1 MNHKILK
8 EITSISVGTLI
19 LIAGASAM
27 PQDVKPIKTSV
38 VHASSRAEQTRIIV
52 PKGYTADLI
61 EDWKDDPNN
70 AHVTRKLQR
79 LSRQGMISNRF
90 YDQTINDNRKVDLN
104 NLSSND
110 QYELSQYA
118 LTLINSIRTQ
128 LGLPKFVYTASA
140 QSFAN
145 DIAKAYNEDNWSN
158 YQSHDISAINRV
170 AKQHGLTQNDNEYE
184 DMGGFDITT
193 GAIIFF
199 LFTTLIFTLFL
210 QIYKQSALIRIHQN
224 AMSYIIDI
232 CEDIDLQDYDY
243 TEDLQEYKD
252 YIVSQI
258 GLPTDLYNLTLSDE
272 KYIDSH
278 ADANDIVKKI
288 TINIKYTFDDEE
300 RSIEIKK
307 IKVREL

>member
-8 EITSISVGTLI
+8 EITGISVGTLI

-27 PQDVKPIKTSV
+27 PQNVKPIKTSV

-61 EDWKDDPNN
+61 ESWKDDPNN

-104 NLSSND
+104 NLSSSD

-128 LGLPKFVYTASA
+128 LGLPKFTYTASA
-140 QSFAN
+140 QGFAN
-145 DIAKAYNEDNWSN
+145 DIAKAYNEDNWSD
-158 YQSHDISAINRV
+158 YQGHDISAINRV
-170 AKQHGLTQNDNEYE
+170 AKQHGLTKNDNEYE

-193 GAIIFF
+193 GHQYATIYQIKQNIYYNIKQAAFGGF
-199 LFTTLIFTLFL
+199 WYHNNQESDKYNLNYYTEWNHANDLFTGDYSQEFALSLSYLI
-210 QIYKQSALIRIHQN
+210 
-224 AMSYIIDI
+224 
-232 CEDIDLQDYDY
+232 QD
-243 TEDLQEYKD
+243 
-252 YIVSQI
+252 
-258 GLPTDLYNLTLSDE
+258 PTN
-272 KYIDSH
+272 KV
-278 ADANDIVKKI
+278 NKI
-288 TINIKYTFDDEE
+288 TSSHYIHVDPENIE
-300 RSIEIKK
+300 KK
-307 IKVREL
+307 SLYEK

>member
-27 PQDVKPIKTSV
+27 PQNVKPVKTSV

-52 PKGYTADLI
+52 SKGYTADLI
-61 EDWKDDPNN
+61 ESWKDDPNN
-70 AHVTRKLQR
+70 AHVTRKLKR
-79 LSRQGMISNRF
+79 LSRQGMINNRF

-104 NLSSND
+104 NLSSSD

-140 QSFAN
+140 QNFAN
-145 DIAKAYNEDNWSN
+145 DIAKAYNEDNWSA
-158 YQSHDISAINRV
+158 YESHDISAINRV

-193 GAIIFF
+193 GYQYATILQIKQNIYYNIKQAAFGGF
-199 LFTTLIFTLFL
+199 KYHNGQESDKQNLNYYTEWYHANDLFTGDYSQEFALSLSYLI
-210 QIYKQSALIRIHQN
+210 
-224 AMSYIIDI
+224 
-232 CEDIDLQDYDY
+232 QD
-243 TEDLQEYKD
+243 
-252 YIVSQI
+252 
-258 GLPTDLYNLTLSDE
+258 PTN
-272 KYIDSH
+272 KV
-278 ADANDIVKKI
+278 NKI
-288 TINIKYTFDDEE
+288 TSSHYIHVDPENIE
-300 RSIEIKK
+300 KK
-307 IKVREL
+307 ALYEK

>member
-1 MNHKILK
+1 MTFKKIAILSASVLALSTFAVSVTESPSTHVVYAAKSKLK
-8 EITSISVGTLI
+8 
-19 LIAGASAM
+19 
-27 PQDVKPIKTSV
+27 
-38 VHASSRAEQTRIIV
+38 TRIAV

-193 GAIIFF
+193 GHQYATIYQIKQNIYYNIKQAAFGGF
-199 LFTTLIFTLFL
+199 KYHNGQESDKYNLNYYTEWNHANDLFTGDYSQEFAFSPSYLSQEPKYNVQKFTSSH
-210 QIYKQSALIRIHQN
+210 YIHVDPEN
-224 AMSYIIDI
+224 IEKKS
-232 CEDIDLQDYDY
+232 
-243 TEDLQEYKD
+243 
-252 YIVSQI
+252 
-258 GLPTDLYNLTLSDE
+258 LYE
-272 KYIDSH
+272 K
-278 ADANDIVKKI
+278 
-288 TINIKYTFDDEE
+288 
-300 RSIEIKK
+300 
-307 IKVREL
+307 

>member
-8 EITSISVGTLI
+8 EITGISVGTLI

-27 PQDVKPIKTSV
+27 PQNVKPIKTSV

-104 NLSSND
+104 NLSNND

-128 LGLPKFVYTASA
+128 LGLPEFKYTASA
-140 QSFAN
+140 QNFAN
-145 DIAKAYNEDNWSN
+145 DIARAYNEDNWSD
-158 YQSHDISAINRV
+158 YRGHDISAINRV
-170 AKQHGLTQNDNEYE
+170 AKQHGLTKNDNEYE

-193 GAIIFF
+193 GHQYATIYQIKQNIYYNIKQAAFGGF
-199 LFTTLIFTLFL
+199 WYHNNQESDKYNLNYYTEWNHANDLFTGDYSQEFALSLSYLI
-210 QIYKQSALIRIHQN
+210 
-224 AMSYIIDI
+224 
-232 CEDIDLQDYDY
+232 QD
-243 TEDLQEYKD
+243 
-252 YIVSQI
+252 
-258 GLPTDLYNLTLSDE
+258 PTN
-272 KYIDSH
+272 KV
-278 ADANDIVKKI
+278 NKI
-288 TINIKYTFDDEE
+288 TSSHYIHVDPENIE
-300 RSIEIKK
+300 KK
-307 IKVREL
+307 SLYEK

>member
-8 EITSISVGTLI
+8 EITGISVGTLI

-27 PQDVKPIKTSV
+27 PQNVKPIKTSV

-70 AHVTRKLQR
+70 THVTRKLQR

-104 NLSSND
+104 NLSSSD

-128 LGLPKFVYTASA
+128 LGLPEFTYTASA

-193 GAIIFF
+193 GHQYATIYQIKQNIYYNIKQAVFGGF
-199 LFTTLIFTLFL
+199 KYHNGQESDKYNLNYYTEWNHANDLFTGDYSQEFAFSPSYLSQEPKYNVQKFTSSH
-210 QIYKQSALIRIHQN
+210 YIHVDPEN
-224 AMSYIIDI
+224 IEKKS
-232 CEDIDLQDYDY
+232 
-243 TEDLQEYKD
+243 
-252 YIVSQI
+252 
-258 GLPTDLYNLTLSDE
+258 LYE
-272 KYIDSH
+272 K
-278 ADANDIVKKI
+278 
-288 TINIKYTFDDEE
+288 
-300 RSIEIKK
+300 
-307 IKVREL
+307 

>member
-8 EITSISVGTLI
+8 EITGISVGTLI

-27 PQDVKPIKTSV
+27 PQNVKPIKTSV

-70 AHVTRKLQR
+70 AHVTRKLKR
-79 LSRQGMISNRF
+79 LSRQGMINNRF

-104 NLSSND
+104 NLSSSD

-193 GAIIFF
+193 GHQYATIYQIKQNIYYNIKQAAFGGF
-199 LFTTLIFTLFL
+199 KYHNGQESDKYNLNYYTEWNHANDLFTGDYSQEFAFSPSYLSQEPKYNVQKFTSSHY
-210 QIYKQSALIRIHQN
+210 IHVDPENIEKKAL
-224 AMSYIIDI
+224 Y
-232 CEDIDLQDYDY
+232 
-243 TEDLQEYKD
+243 
-252 YIVSQI
+252 
-258 GLPTDLYNLTLSDE
+258 E
-272 KYIDSH
+272 K
-278 ADANDIVKKI
+278 
-288 TINIKYTFDDEE
+288 
-300 RSIEIKK
+300 
-307 IKVREL
+307 